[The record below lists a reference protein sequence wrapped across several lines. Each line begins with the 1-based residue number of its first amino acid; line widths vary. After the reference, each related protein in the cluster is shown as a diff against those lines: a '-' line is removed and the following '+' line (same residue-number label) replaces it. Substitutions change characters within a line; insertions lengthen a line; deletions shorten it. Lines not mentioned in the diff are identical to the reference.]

1 MSHNVTQLFT
11 LTSYNDH
18 ATNMKLKL
26 RNNNDIRTKQ
36 EASDKDGKLTVIFD
50 NN

>member
-26 RNNNDIRTKQ
+26 RNNNDITSK
-36 EASDKDGKLTVIFD
+36 EVSDKDGKSTI
-50 NN
+50 